1 MPTDAT
7 TTNGIDL
14 STLPAPAV
22 LEALSFETILAEMIA
37 AVQTGV
43 PGVFDGIPD
52 FDGSIESDP
61 AVKVLQVAAYFR
73 LVDRA
78 KKNEDVK
85 AIMVAYAEGA
95 DLTNLGAL
103 LGVIRLD
110 GEEDEPYRERI
121 VMAPDG
127 FSVAGP
133 EAAYVFHARSASA
146 LVKDATAIS
155 PSPSEITVTIL
166 STEGDG
172 TASPELIA
180 IVEAALSAIT
190 IRPLT
195 DLVTV
200 QSAEIIEYEANS
212 TLYVYDGPDSSV
224 VLANAV
230 AGRDKYI
237 NAMRKIG
244 RDVTR
249 SGLNAA
255 QFVEGTQRVV
265 IADPAADVV
274 CDDTQAAWCT
284 DRSTVLGGVAE

>member
-1 MPTDAT
+1 MTEAT

-14 STLPAPAV
+14 STLPPPAV
-22 LEALSFETILAEMIA
+22 LEVLSFEAIFAEMVTA
-37 AVQTGV
+37 LQTGV
-43 PGVFDGIPD
+43 AGFFDGIPD
-52 FDGSIESDP
+52 FDATIESDP

-73 LVDRA
+73 LLDRA
-78 KKNEDVK
+78 KKNADVK
-85 AIMVAYAEGA
+85 ACMIAYAQGD

-103 LGVIRLD
+103 LEVERLED
-110 GEEDEPYRERI
+110 EEDEPYRERI

-127 FSVAGP
+127 YSVAGP

-146 LVKDATAIS
+146 LVRDATALS
-155 PSPSEITVTIL
+155 PSPSEILVTVL
-166 STEGDG
+166 STVGDG
-172 TASPELIA
+172 TASEELLD
-180 IVEAALSAIT
+180 IVDAALSAKT

-200 QSAEIIEYEANS
+200 QSAEIIEYEANA
-212 TLYVYDGPDSSV
+212 TIYVYDGPDSSV
-224 VLANAV
+224 VLANAI

-237 NAMRKIG
+237 NAMRKLG

-255 QFVEGTQRVV
+255 QFVEGVQRVV
-265 IADPAADVV
+265 VADPAADVV

-284 DRSTVLGGVAE
+284 ARTTTMGGIAE

>member
-1 MPTDAT
+1 MTDAT

-22 LEALSFETILAEMIA
+22 LESLSFESILAEMVLT
-37 AVQTGV
+37 VQTGV
-43 PGVFDGIPD
+43 PGLFDGIPD
-52 FDGSIESDP
+52 FDASLESDP
-61 AVKVLQVAAYFR
+61 AVKVLQVAAWYR

-78 KKNEDVK
+78 RKNEDVK
-85 AIMVAYAEGA
+85 ACMVAYAAGD

-103 LGVIRLD
+103 LGVDRLT
-110 GEEDEPYRERI
+110 GELDDAYRERI

-133 EAAYVFHARSASA
+133 EAAYVFHARSASP
-146 LVKDATAIS
+146 LVRDATAIS
-155 PSPSEITVTIL
+155 PSPSEIVVTIL

-172 TASPELIA
+172 TASPELLA
-180 IVEAALSAIT
+180 IVEAALSSMT

-195 DLVTV
+195 DHVTV
-200 QSAEIIEYEANS
+200 QSAEIINYTANA

-224 VLANAV
+224 VLANAI

-237 NAMRKIG
+237 NAMRKLG

-255 QFVEGTQRVV
+255 QFADGAQRVV
-265 IADPAADVV
+265 LADPSADII
-274 CDDTQAAWCT
+274 CNATQAGWCT
-284 DRSTVLGGVAE
+284 ARSTILGGTAE